1 LLLAVQEAAV
11 QQRSVTVFWRPG
23 CGFCSMLRAGLRRA
37 GVEFDEI
44 DIWED
49 PAAAEFVR
57 SVAGG
62 CETVPTVTV
71 GDDSFVNPPAPMVV
85 ALAFGE
91 GRSPLA

>member
-1 LLLAVQEAAV
+1 
-11 QQRSVTVFWRPG
+11 
-23 CGFCSMLRAGLRRA
+23 MLRVGLRRA
-37 GVEFDEI
+37 GVEFDEV
-44 DIWED
+44 DIWSD

-71 GDDSFVNPPAPMVV
+71 GDEALVNPPAPAVV

-91 GRSPLA
+91 GPSPLS